1 MSLNV
6 WQPYSRLRITS
17 GVQRSATISDARAMG
32 QYSRYDR
39 TPAVSH
45 PGDLL
50 GTDCALEPGSLETHD
65 GRSTQE
71 VIMSDTDRGQVS
83 AAAAEVYDSFF
94 VPALFEQWTDVVLD
108 AADVQPGHRV
118 LDVGCGTGVL
128 ARTAR
133 ARVGEDG
140 HVAGLDPNDGM
151 LAVARRSEPSVE
163 WQTGSAEEMPFPD
176 HSFDRTV
183 SQFALMFFAD
193 PDAALSEMSRVT
205 RPAGRVA
212 IAVWD
217 ELSNNSG
224 YARLATLVGEL
235 FGSAAA
241 DAIRAPF
248 RLGDRDLL
256 VGLADAAFSDAI
268 VTRHARR
275 RPIRVGPR
283 DGSTPRSAA
292 GRSPTPSTMTGSPR
306 CSTLH
311 NETWRTSSRT
321 GRLPSTCPRSSSRRQ
336 QRRVGELGAAEV
348 GVEPAGG
355 DELVVGAALD
365 DAAAVDDGDLVGG
378 ADRRQAV
385 GDDDRRA
392 VGERRGRARP
402 GRRPPSRRRGAPWPR
417 RGRRRRGP

>member
-1 MSLNV
+1 
-6 WQPYSRLRITS
+6 
-17 GVQRSATISDARAMG
+17 MG

-45 PGDLL
+45 AGDLP

-268 VTRHARR
+268 VTRHAGVARFESV
-275 RPIRVGPR
+275 PVWLHTEIRGWTLADTIDDDGFAKLLDAAQR
-283 DGSTPRSAA
+283 DLADLVTDGTVAFDVSA
-292 GRSPTPSTMTGSPR
+292 
-306 CSTLH
+306 
-311 NETWRTSSRT
+311 
-321 GRLPSTCPRSSSRRQ
+321 
-336 QRRVGELGAAEV
+336 
-348 GVEPAGG
+348 
-355 DELVVGAALD
+355 LVVTPP
-365 DAAAVDDGDLVGG
+365 AAV
-378 ADRRQAV
+378 RR
-385 GDDDRRA
+385 
-392 VGERRGRARP
+392 
-402 GRRPPSRRRGAPWPR
+402 
-417 RGRRRRGP
+417 